1 MCVVLPERSTVAVC
15 DECKEQYCTECID
28 THTCGTNVM
37 MHVYC
42 SRYLNNAHRFYWRL
56 MRLCY
61 PNPPFSQL
69 AKVLTKIALK
79 GARVVLCTP
88 VCNFLELGQFGSP
101 NSKGV
106 SKGCAWGPRGEP
118 SLKVARRARAGQTFP
133 QAPGPGLTVTF
144 TEFSDHG
151 FYGHKVGKV

>member
-1 MCVVLPERSTVAVC
+1 MCVVLPGRSTVAVC
-15 DECKEQYCTECID
+15 DECKEHYCTEC

-37 MHVYC
+37 MQLYC
-42 SRYLNNAHRFYWRL
+42 SRYLNNAYRFYWRS

-106 SKGCAWGPRGEP
+106 SKGCAWGLFGGNI
-118 SLKVARRARAGQTFP
+118 V
-133 QAPGPGLTVTF
+133 
-144 TEFSDHG
+144 
-151 FYGHKVGKV
+151 

>member
-1 MCVVLPERSTVAVC
+1 
-15 DECKEQYCTECID
+15 
-28 THTCGTNVM
+28 M
-37 MHVYC
+37 MQLYC
-42 SRYLNNAHRFYWRL
+42 SRYLNDAYRFYWRS

-69 AKVLTKIALK
+69 AKVLTKTALK

-106 SKGCAWGPRGEP
+106 SKGRFQGVCLGALRGEH

-133 QAPGPGLTVTF
+133 HYATTQNSPIWHLAHAFRENALATAHPRLGCITVCCSHFTSYTVPNAGPTKQLCC
-144 TEFSDHG
+144 S
-151 FYGHKVGKV
+151 

>member
-1 MCVVLPERSTVAVC
+1 MCVLRCQNAPPSQFFY
-15 DECKEQYCTECID
+15 ECTEHYCTECID
-28 THTCGTNVM
+28 THNCGTNVM
-37 MHVYC
+37 MQLYC
-42 SRYLNNAHRFYWRL
+42 LRYLNNAYCLYWRS

-61 PNPPFSQL
+61 PNPPFSQF

-106 SKGCAWGPRGEP
+106 SKGCAWGLFGGNI
-118 SLKVARRARAGQTFP
+118 V
-133 QAPGPGLTVTF
+133 
-144 TEFSDHG
+144 
-151 FYGHKVGKV
+151 

>member
-1 MCVVLPERSTVAVC
+1 
-15 DECKEQYCTECID
+15 
-28 THTCGTNVM
+28 M
-37 MHVYC
+37 MQLYC
-42 SRYLNNAHRFYWRL
+42 SRYLNNACRFYWRS

-69 AKVLTKIALK
+69 AKVLTQIALK

-106 SKGCAWGPRGEP
+106 SKGCAWGLFGGNI
-118 SLKVARRARAGQTFP
+118 V
-133 QAPGPGLTVTF
+133 
-144 TEFSDHG
+144 
-151 FYGHKVGKV
+151 